1 MPLNKLENFIKNAEG
16 RILYVNPND
25 LDSTDGIENQGNSLT
40 KPFKTIQRALI
51 EAARFSYLKGN
62 DNDFV
67 ERTTILLFPGEH
79 IVDNR
84 PGFGI
89 KSEAGQAK
97 AVSPGGDVTGAI
109 NTLSLTLDSN
119 FDLTQEDNIL
129 YKFNSVNGG
138 VVIPRGTSIVGLD
151 LRKTKVRPKY
161 VPNPTDDNVG
171 QSAIFRITGACY
183 FWQFTLFD
191 GNELE
196 TVYTDPVNFSSA
208 NKSTPTF
215 SHHKLTC
222 FEYADGVNKIS
233 QYSDLT
239 DLDIYYSKLSNAY
252 NKASA
257 NREITQK
264 YPVSPKGFSPQRPE
278 FEIVGAFATDP
289 LNIVKIESGDGA
301 TPGQVVTVT
310 TALPHNF
317 TGGTPIKI
325 RGVNVADYN
334 ISTKVSSIINET
346 SFTYLLPFVRA
357 NLPAGEVGGL
367 SAANAQA
374 LVETD
379 TVSGASPYI
388 FNISMRSVY
397 GMQGMH
403 ADGKKATGFR
413 SMVVAQ
419 FTAVSLQKDDRAFV
433 KYDKTNRRY
442 NGIQFS
448 KQTGEL
454 LSSESASTNP
464 ATVYHLDQEANYR
477 KGFRTTHIKVSND
490 AVVQIVS
497 VFAIGFHSHFN
508 MVAGA
513 DASITNSNSNFGTFA
528 LAAEGFKKEAFAKD
542 DKGFVTS
549 IINPRSV
556 VTTEQNIEYLQ
567 LNTTATVLDKAH
579 LLGYTDE
586 TLPPSHFA
594 QGYRIGARVNEKL
607 YINKGGERYEATIV
621 MSKGASGSTTG
632 TTFTSEKKYKG
643 VHSSPT
649 ASKKSSYNLTQNH
662 DLETG
667 ESVRLISDTGNLPEN
682 INPHRVYYAITST
695 VAPELNP
702 DEIKL
707 ASSFANS
714 QNGVFIDSVSNLDEF
729 NIISRVSDKKPGDAG
744 HPIQYDGSSWFVHTS
759 PTGNTI
765 HPKIGTGANDINDL
779 DISYILRRED
789 NRSLDEKIYKLRYVV
804 PKELRNGKDPSDG
817 FILQDSSSTNV
828 SSDTDFTK
836 ELITTS
842 NFDFDRNT
850 RFISYA
856 SFTSG
861 PPSRITIRTD
871 KPHNLNVGDQV
882 IIRNVKC
889 DLNTTGLDD
898 KSYNGTFIVT
908 DRVNSKTFKTSNIDV
923 EGAAHSPGTFVNNT
937 GTRNNQLPRID
948 RNDCKENLF
957 IYRST
962 VITPYIENVQDGIY
976 HLFVLNS
983 NNNMIDPSG
992 EFTDDKFNQNIVN
1005 LYPEY
1010 DRDNIDDNP
1019 PEASSF
1025 AKNFPIGDVVTNDLK
1040 KSVTRETTNN
1050 FMSGFDVT
1058 NTISSIND
1066 LGATAVLTFDKEHD
1080 LGAIKYIS
1088 PSSLTGGSGHTP
1100 ASGQATYHNVKL
1112 LNDTAIASNTNWDG
1126 ATAMVTVQ
1134 NGVAIAA
1141 TVTEGGSGYTNGEQL
1156 YFDSSDVDTGGIGG
1170 GASGFVVTSISGIS
1184 TATGNYVQ
1192 VTGITTGTD
1201 SYHRISS
1208 VTLNNAI
1215 TVHKHSSDIF
1225 LEGQQVI
1232 DLGAVVSIASTTS
1245 SIPNTTEFNTTGA
1258 HGLLV
1263 GNSFRVLNNS
1273 DQNLGDLIVKTVI
1286 DVNTFTATTLSDLTT
1301 PKYILKHGLSAND
1314 AASNVGEE
1322 NLGVRGLSVYD
1333 HDYLI
1338 SNQLITKTSNTI
1350 QVLLSNGDTTTD
1362 NIKQRF
1368 PLGSYLQV
1376 DEEIMRVS
1384 NNTLGTNNALEVIR
1398 GVLGS
1403 RINDHKQNS
1412 HLRKIKPLPIEFR
1425 RPSILRASGH
1435 TFEYVGYGPGNYST
1449 ALPQLQ
1455 NRTLTEREEFLSQ
1468 AQETSCGNVV
1478 YTGMNDKG
1486 DFYIGN
1492 TKIASASGQQT
1503 TFDIPVPTITG
1514 EDPNRL
1520 SIVADEVIVKERLL
1534 VEGGSSKNILSQF
1547 DGPVTF
1553 NGTVRNNNNV
1563 TVEGLVK
1570 INNNTNSTAT
1580 NSGALVVTG
1589 GVGIAQD
1596 VNVGGNVKAA
1606 TFEGDGANLTNT
1618 GATLFPSGTN
1628 GDTQRLVLTHLTS
1641 GTMTLGTT
1649 DAQLTFTASTNTLNA
1664 TNFNGNLTGGVSGNA
1679 DTATTASN
1687 VVGGANRVLF
1697 NNGTDTTTTS
1707 ANLQFNDSSSFL
1719 TGTNLQIK
1727 LEDSKS
1733 ILLGSGNDLQLVHDG
1748 GNSVIRETGDGEL
1761 FLQSDGIV
1769 YISKT
1774 NGATTMAEFNGSG
1787 AAKLFWRGN
1796 NPSVRLETTETGVK
1810 TYGSLESTGDVI
1822 AFSASDVTLK
1832 KDISPIQNA
1841 LDMINKLSGNTFTWN
1856 TDLSTLLPYE
1866 NGTKDTGILAQE
1878 VEALGLPGVTT
1889 TRGDGVKAVRY
1900 DRLIPVLIEAVKE
1913 LTAKVKTLENK

>member
-707 ASSFANS
+707 ASSLNDQFAS
-714 QNGVFIDSVSNLDEF
+714 SVIILNLCLFTVLSCLF
-729 NIISRVSDKKPGDAG
+729 NI
-744 HPIQYDGSSWFVHTS
+744 
-759 PTGNTI
+759 
-765 HPKIGTGANDINDL
+765 
-779 DISYILRRED
+779 
-789 NRSLDEKIYKLRYVV
+789 SL
-804 PKELRNGKDPSDG
+804 N
-817 FILQDSSSTNV
+817 
-828 SSDTDFTK
+828 
-836 ELITTS
+836 
-842 NFDFDRNT
+842 
-850 RFISYA
+850 
-856 SFTSG
+856 
-861 PPSRITIRTD
+861 
-871 KPHNLNVGDQV
+871 
-882 IIRNVKC
+882 
-889 DLNTTGLDD
+889 
-898 KSYNGTFIVT
+898 
-908 DRVNSKTFKTSNIDV
+908 
-923 EGAAHSPGTFVNNT
+923 
-937 GTRNNQLPRID
+937 
-948 RNDCKENLF
+948 
-957 IYRST
+957 
-962 VITPYIENVQDGIY
+962 
-976 HLFVLNS
+976 
-983 NNNMIDPSG
+983 
-992 EFTDDKFNQNIVN
+992 
-1005 LYPEY
+1005 
-1010 DRDNIDDNP
+1010 
-1019 PEASSF
+1019 
-1025 AKNFPIGDVVTNDLK
+1025 
-1040 KSVTRETTNN
+1040 
-1050 FMSGFDVT
+1050 
-1058 NTISSIND
+1058 
-1066 LGATAVLTFDKEHD
+1066 
-1080 LGAIKYIS
+1080 
-1088 PSSLTGGSGHTP
+1088 
-1100 ASGQATYHNVKL
+1100 
-1112 LNDTAIASNTNWDG
+1112 
-1126 ATAMVTVQ
+1126 
-1134 NGVAIAA
+1134 
-1141 TVTEGGSGYTNGEQL
+1141 
-1156 YFDSSDVDTGGIGG
+1156 
-1170 GASGFVVTSISGIS
+1170 
-1184 TATGNYVQ
+1184 
-1192 VTGITTGTD
+1192 
-1201 SYHRISS
+1201 
-1208 VTLNNAI
+1208 
-1215 TVHKHSSDIF
+1215 
-1225 LEGQQVI
+1225 
-1232 DLGAVVSIASTTS
+1232 
-1245 SIPNTTEFNTTGA
+1245 
-1258 HGLLV
+1258 
-1263 GNSFRVLNNS
+1263 
-1273 DQNLGDLIVKTVI
+1273 
-1286 DVNTFTATTLSDLTT
+1286 
-1301 PKYILKHGLSAND
+1301 
-1314 AASNVGEE
+1314 
-1322 NLGVRGLSVYD
+1322 
-1333 HDYLI
+1333 
-1338 SNQLITKTSNTI
+1338 
-1350 QVLLSNGDTTTD
+1350 
-1362 NIKQRF
+1362 
-1368 PLGSYLQV
+1368 
-1376 DEEIMRVS
+1376 
-1384 NNTLGTNNALEVIR
+1384 
-1398 GVLGS
+1398 
-1403 RINDHKQNS
+1403 
-1412 HLRKIKPLPIEFR
+1412 
-1425 RPSILRASGH
+1425 
-1435 TFEYVGYGPGNYST
+1435 
-1449 ALPQLQ
+1449 
-1455 NRTLTEREEFLSQ
+1455 
-1468 AQETSCGNVV
+1468 
-1478 YTGMNDKG
+1478 
-1486 DFYIGN
+1486 
-1492 TKIASASGQQT
+1492 
-1503 TFDIPVPTITG
+1503 
-1514 EDPNRL
+1514 
-1520 SIVADEVIVKERLL
+1520 
-1534 VEGGSSKNILSQF
+1534 
-1547 DGPVTF
+1547 
-1553 NGTVRNNNNV
+1553 
-1563 TVEGLVK
+1563 
-1570 INNNTNSTAT
+1570 
-1580 NSGALVVTG
+1580 
-1589 GVGIAQD
+1589 
-1596 VNVGGNVKAA
+1596 
-1606 TFEGDGANLTNT
+1606 
-1618 GATLFPSGTN
+1618 
-1628 GDTQRLVLTHLTS
+1628 
-1641 GTMTLGTT
+1641 
-1649 DAQLTFTASTNTLNA
+1649 
-1664 TNFNGNLTGGVSGNA
+1664 
-1679 DTATTASN
+1679 
-1687 VVGGANRVLF
+1687 
-1697 NNGTDTTTTS
+1697 
-1707 ANLQFNDSSSFL
+1707 
-1719 TGTNLQIK
+1719 
-1727 LEDSKS
+1727 
-1733 ILLGSGNDLQLVHDG
+1733 
-1748 GNSVIRETGDGEL
+1748 
-1761 FLQSDGIV
+1761 
-1769 YISKT
+1769 
-1774 NGATTMAEFNGSG
+1774 
-1787 AAKLFWRGN
+1787 
-1796 NPSVRLETTETGVK
+1796 
-1810 TYGSLESTGDVI
+1810 
-1822 AFSASDVTLK
+1822 
-1832 KDISPIQNA
+1832 
-1841 LDMINKLSGNTFTWN
+1841 
-1856 TDLSTLLPYE
+1856 
-1866 NGTKDTGILAQE
+1866 
-1878 VEALGLPGVTT
+1878 
-1889 TRGDGVKAVRY
+1889 
-1900 DRLIPVLIEAVKE
+1900 
-1913 LTAKVKTLENK
+1913 